1 MPKRYCALGGLERP
15 SKVEL
20 VFVPMAAFNPS
31 LPVVV
36 GKNVAA
42 ERLKERGVLITDGN
56 KLGDNLTTVYRI
68 KGKDNKPL
76 VLQFGTGLDAL
87 VSCSIVTFVD
97 SEREDS
103 KRRICFVN
111 MDENPLAG
119 KELEDVVKVIGR
131 QLYDGRQA
139 YWGGRCPE
147 NLTFEQFMEKKSA
160 IIKPNRVTNVNEAV
174 VKCPERLSKFHL
186 MTDLEQDEKTGKW
199 KFTKRPI
206 SRFNTTS
213 RAFTGLISCN
223 LGLYTGYNKGPT
235 WGVYINVKDALLK
248 PVDLTSR
255 SEFPMALGMDFG
267 GEADETHD
275 PVKMVIDADKGDH
288 EEGSSDEEESHT
300 PVSKRARV

>member
-1 MPKRYCALGGLERP
+1 MSGSDSLG
-15 SKVEL
+15 KVEL
-20 VFVPMAAFNPS
+20 VFVTMAAINYS

-42 ERLKERGVLITDGN
+42 ERLKDRGVLITDGN

-76 VLQFGTGLDAL
+76 ILQFGTGLDAL
-87 VSCSIVTFVD
+87 VPCSIVTFVD
-97 SEREDS
+97 SDREDS

-111 MDENPLAG
+111 MDENPVAA
-119 KELEDVVKVIGR
+119 KELEQVVKVIGR

-139 YWGGRCPE
+139 YWGGRCPDTM
-147 NLTFEQFMEKKSA
+147 TFEQFMEKKSA
-160 IIKPNRVTNVNEAV
+160 IVKPNRVTNVNEAV

-186 MTDLEQDEKTGKW
+186 MTDLEQDEDTGKW

-248 PVDLTSR
+248 PVDLSSR

-267 GEADETHD
+267 ADADETHD

-288 EEGSSDEEESHT
+288 EEGSSDIEEESH
-300 PVSKRARV
+300 PPLKRARV